1 MEKKILTLILVL
13 IGWTMS
19 ASAQTY
25 KFLPDNT
32 DGKNIL
38 VYKQSTTAYA
48 LLFVKEV
55 AVPEI
60 LAKSVTTGTLA
71 TSLNENVNDSFVY
84 DTSLLSKSSIPSKYY
99 ILPPASFD
107 TYNYKGMYFSP
118 KELSFKSFEYQ
129 KVIPGTTF
137 NGDLKRSV
145 VLFLITLLIF
155 ILMWVCKLIL
165 AMKVGIRTSHDIVVY
180 LSTYILMSMAFSDI
194 TNGTLFNLWVMIFLI
209 LPTSISIL
217 IAHFATEKLIGYRR
231 VS

>member
-1 MEKKILTLILVL
+1 MKRKILTLILVL
-13 IGWTMS
+13 FCWIISTN
-19 ASAQTY
+19 AQTL
-25 KFLPDNT
+25 KFLPDNN

-60 LAKSVTTGTLA
+60 LADSFTTWKLVTFLNQNESDSFAYEMSLINKSV
-71 TSLNENVNDSFVY
+71 
-84 DTSLLSKSSIPSKYY
+84 IPSKYY
-99 ILPPASFD
+99 ILPPASLD

-118 KELSFKSFEYQ
+118 KELSFKAFEYQ

-137 NGDLKRSV
+137 NGNLKGPV

-155 ILMWVCKLIL
+155 ILMWVSKLIL

-180 LSTYILMSMAFSDI
+180 LSIYILMSMASSDV
-194 TNGTLFNLWVMIFLI
+194 TSGTLFNLWVMIFLI
-209 LPTSISIL
+209 LPTAISIL